1 MLPCQSGFCWSQGY
15 EGRSAHKAPDKA
27 QATINRNKIERNAA
41 RFSCGLYLIELRI
54 ERLLFHSSLVLWLFV
69 LVWLQIPA
77 GQRGEERKED
87 LIQFSDAYI
96 YEWNSK
102 NENITYP
109 CRAHGAYVLFE
120 TTISNV
126 KPHTVVRQHIVHF
139 SAVILFCP
147 PGGAVGLPYIQP
159 HSCITLHYTHTKS
172 LHHLIFRNSRFY

>member
-1 MLPCQSGFCWSQGY
+1 MKSEKEKTNYRFYKIWRFATIKKTFTLNMNFSLLLCQLPCQSGFCWSQGY

-27 QATINRNKIERNAA
+27 HATINRNKIERNAG

-109 CRAHGAYVLFE
+109 CRAHGAHVLF
-120 TTISNV
+120 
-126 KPHTVVRQHIVHF
+126 
-139 SAVILFCP
+139 
-147 PGGAVGLPYIQP
+147 
-159 HSCITLHYTHTKS
+159 
-172 LHHLIFRNSRFY
+172 

>member
-1 MLPCQSGFCWSQGY
+1 MSPCQSGFCWSQGY

-109 CRAHGAYVLFE
+109 CRAHGAHVLFE

-126 KPHTVVRQHIVHF
+126 KPHTVVRQHTVHF

-159 HSCITLHYTHTKS
+159 HSCITLHTH
-172 LHHLIFRNSRFY
+172 